1 MTIRKLLIANRGE
14 IAVRII
20 RAARELGLAT
30 VQVYSTADKEQLAV
44 RLADESVEIGPAQAS
59 KSYLNRDAILAA
71 AKAAAADAIHPGYGF
86 LAENAEFAA
95 AVEAAGLTFVG
106 PTAQSIRLMGDKVA
120 AREAAAAAGVPTVP
134 GSNGRL
140 ESSEAAFALATTI
153 GFPVMIKAAAGG
165 GGRGIRVARSPAE
178 FHHLMPQAQ
187 TEALAAF
194 GDGGLYVEKLVEGAR
209 HIEVQVLGDG
219 HDVIHCFERECS
231 LQRRRQKVWEEAPSP
246 SLTSAIREKLCSSAV
261 ALAKAVNYRG
271 AGTIEYLYDDRS
283 NEFYFLEMNTRIQV
297 EHPVTEMVTGIDLV
311 REMIRI
317 AGGERLRIRQDQVR
331 IHGHAIEVRINA
343 EDPAKGFA
351 PNPGIVTALNV
362 PGGNGVRFDSMLY
375 PGYTVPPFYDSLLGK
390 LIVHDENRASAI
402 RRLDRALGELNVEGL
417 ATTKSLHQVLAR
429 DPDVQAGRFQTAW
442 LEPWLASHAADLAAA
457 KAAPAAQI
465 TPKAATE
472 SAPPATGGHS
482 PMQTRF
488 SFGGDEHIF
497 AEVDEA
503 MSLEAFFKS
512 LFITNAVRDAKIK
525 GVTEICPANASYQ
538 VKFDPDLIKPDD
550 MLAEL
555 KRLDSATDK
564 SEPVITTRIIEI
576 PVLYNDPWTHETLM
590 RFRERHQD
598 PNSSDIEYAAR
609 INNLDGIDGF
619 IKAHSSAPWFVSMVG
634 FVAGLPFLYQM
645 VERKRQIQAPK
656 YLRPRTDTPKL
667 TVGHGGCFGC
677 IYSVR
682 GAGGYQMFGI
692 TPMPIYDPNQTIS
705 YLREFM
711 CLFKPGDIVKWKPIE
726 RDAYDAAV
734 ADVEAGRFAPIIRK
748 VSFSLTEFNRD
759 IDGYNRK
766 LEGVLHGH

>member
-30 VQVYSTADKEQLAV
+30 VQIYSTADKEQLAV

-86 LAENAEFAA
+86 LAENADFAA

-140 ESSEAAFALATTI
+140 ESSEAAFALVTTI

-187 TEALAAF
+187 AEALAAF
-194 GDGGLYVEKLVEGAR
+194 GDGGLYVEKLVESAR

-417 ATTKSLHQVLAR
+417 ATTKSLHQALAR
-429 DPDVQAGRFQTAW
+429 DPDVQAGRFHTAW